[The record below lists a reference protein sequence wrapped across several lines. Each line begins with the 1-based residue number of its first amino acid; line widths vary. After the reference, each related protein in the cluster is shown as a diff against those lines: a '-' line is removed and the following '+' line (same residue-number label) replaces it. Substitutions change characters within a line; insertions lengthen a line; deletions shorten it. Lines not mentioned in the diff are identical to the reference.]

1 MIEPYRKYPQL
12 LVGEIIIDHL
22 GIEWKRTNI
31 RNIQSTYDD
40 NYYYLPVECY
50 CDIEIGGGYTFNDEN
65 GDCDHCEGTIRQING
80 YNDELTPKDIDF
92 VSGAFSDD
100 EEVLFD
106 ETQDIGVYLDD
117 KDYKYKVAPI

>member
-31 RNIQSTYDD
+31 RNIKSLCDD

-50 CDIEIGGGYTFNDEN
+50 CDIDVGGGYTYSDEH
-65 GDCDHCEGTIRQING
+65 GDCDHCIGAIRQIRGHNT
-80 YNDELTPKDIDF
+80 DLTVEALGF
-92 VSGAFSDD
+92 VSGAFFD
-100 EEVLFD
+100 EEMLFD
-106 ETQDIGVYLDD
+106 ETQDIGVYLDE
-117 KDYKYKVAPI
+117 KDYEYKVAPI